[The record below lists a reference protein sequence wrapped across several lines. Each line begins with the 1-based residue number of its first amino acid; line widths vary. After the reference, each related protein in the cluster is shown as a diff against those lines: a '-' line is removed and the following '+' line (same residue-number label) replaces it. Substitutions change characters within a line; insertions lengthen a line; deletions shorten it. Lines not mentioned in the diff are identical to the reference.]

1 MPKICRK
8 GDPLNTGHDCTTTS
22 TLDTPTGNDSVKVE
36 GKLVARV
43 DDKTVQHTEKTGT
56 DSNGDDICTNHR
68 GSISAYSEPN
78 VFVVGKA
85 VARVGDGVD
94 VGLPNGKMTGGA
106 STVSVN

>member
-8 GDPLNTGHDCTTTS
+8 DDSFNTGHTCDATSKLGTPSQTT
-22 TLDTPTGNDSVKVE
+22 VKVE
-36 GKLVARV
+36 GKLVARKG
-43 DDKTVQHTEKTGT
+43 DPT
-56 DSNGDDICTNHR
+56 DSHEILVGDTCTPHTS
-68 GSISAYSEPN
+68 SIVGTCSPN

-94 VGLPNGKMTGGA
+94 AGLPNGKMTGGA

>member
-1 MPKICRK
+1 MPKICREE
-8 GDPLNTGHDCTTTS
+8 DPLTTGHDCTTTS

-85 VARVGDGVD
+85 VARVDDDVD
-94 VGLPNGKMTGGA
+94 AGKMTGGA